1 MRVSNFWF
9 EKVARSMREQFPGGT
24 AINGDWPSVLPAL
37 RSLQATHAPK
47 ECRPQP
53 GDRIG
58 FALSSKDRLAYT
70 LRTIQALDAE
80 GEFDLI
86 WNDGSDRA
94 EVPDLS
100 RYFEFRKARLVET
113 NYGVRGGPDAAICFG
128 LRRLI
133 ELGYDYVGL
142 IENDVVLRP
151 GWFQTLLSLF
161 DLAAAEGVVVGAAS
175 VLGYKS
181 RVLEYRRGYSIDWA
195 RGAAMA
201 LFSRPAAELL
211 VERYSTLKLSNCE
224 IRGFYA
230 QRFGVA
236 LHVPEWCV
244 GSQWMDG
251 PLSMDWS
258 YAPLL
263 YQHGYACV
271 GSVPSMAFDLEFD
284 AQKVMRT
291 DYVGLP
297 QNGAGLAHPGIALPV
312 ENGEFAMAAAR
323 ASASRPA
330 FTLRSPVA

>member
-1 MRVSNFWF
+1 
-9 EKVARSMREQFPGGT
+9 MREYT
-24 AINGDWPSVLPAL
+24 RISAATNGEWPSVLPAL
-37 RSLQATHAPK
+37 RSLQAACAPK
-47 ECRPQP
+47 VCSPRH

-58 FALSSKDRLAYT
+58 FSLSSKDRLAYT
-70 LRTIQALDAE
+70 LRTIQALDAD
-80 GEFDLI
+80 GGFDLI

-100 RYFEFRKARLVET
+100 RYFKFRNARLVET

-128 LRRLI
+128 LRRLL

-151 GWFQTLLSLF
+151 GWLTKLLSLF

-181 RVLEYRRGYSIDWA
+181 RVLEYRQGYSIDWA
-195 RGAAMA
+195 RGAAMV

-211 VERYSTLKLSNCE
+211 IERYSTLKLSNCE

-258 YAPLL
+258 YAPML
-263 YQHGYACV
+263 YRHGYACV
-271 GSVPSMAFDLEFD
+271 GSVPSMANDLEFD
-284 AQKVMRT
+284 VQKVMRT
-291 DYVGLP
+291 DYVGIQ
-297 QNGAGLAHPGIALPV
+297 QNGAGLAHPGIALPSLD
-312 ENGEFAMAAAR
+312 GEFVMAAAR
-323 ASASRPA
+323 ASAAAPA
-330 FTLRSPVA
+330 PALGSTPA

>member
-1 MRVSNFWF
+1 MVELAHGS
-9 EKVARSMREQFPGGT
+9 VAT
-24 AINGDWPSVLPAL
+24 NGDWPSVISAL
-37 RSLQATHAPK
+37 RSLQAACAARVCSPK
-47 ECRPQP
+47 R

-58 FALSSKDRLAYT
+58 FSLSSKDRLAYT
-70 LRTIQALDAE
+70 LRTVQALDAE
-80 GEFDLI
+80 GGFDLI

-100 RYFEFRKARLVET
+100 RYFQFRNARLVET
-113 NYGVRGGPDAAICFG
+113 NYGVRGGPDSAICFG
-128 LRRLI
+128 LRRLL
-133 ELGYDYVGL
+133 ELGYDYIGL

-151 GWFQTLLSLF
+151 GWLATLLSLF

-181 RVLEYRRGYSIDWA
+181 RVLEYRQGYSIDWA
-195 RGAAMA
+195 RGAAMV
-201 LFSRPAAELL
+201 LFSRPAAQLL
-211 VERYSTLKLSNCE
+211 LQRYSTLRLSNCE

-271 GSVPSMAFDLEFD
+271 GSVPSMAHDLEFD
-284 AQKVMRT
+284 VQKVMRT
-291 DYVGLP
+291 DYVGIQ
-297 QNGAGLAHPGIALPV
+297 QNGAGLAHPGIALPALD
-312 ENGEFAMAAAR
+312 GEFAMAAAR
-323 ASASRPA
+323 APA
-330 FTLRSPVA
+330 AIPALALRSSSV